1 VTSQSRG
8 RFERLST
15 KDSVATDVYSHV
27 LNTRCI
33 IICPAKIA
41 FLRKKERNILGRLT
55 FVTFFLKFS
64 KISLMIVTRGENNFD
79 IYFIKLKKLF

>member
-33 IICPAKIA
+33 TICPAKIA
-41 FLRKKERNILGRLT
+41 SLRKK
-55 FVTFFLKFS
+55 K
-64 KISLMIVTRGENNFD
+64 KIFWVV
-79 IYFIKLKKLF
+79 